1 MADRENDSDLARFG
15 VIDIGSHT
23 VRLVVF
29 DGRTRSPAYFFNE
42 KSTCALGADV
52 EVTGALYPEGKIKA
66 LGQIKRFK
74 ALAQAMGVKT
84 LETVATAAVRDAKDG
99 PEFAAKI
106 RESCNLDVRVI
117 SGVDEG
123 RYAAMGVLLGEVR
136 RDTLVVDIGGA
147 SMELTTIKDREI
159 GEAKTTPLGP
169 LRLSATG
176 LTSDALDTYIDE
188 TIEQGWP
195 ADAQTEGRITLVGG
209 GWRAF
214 ALLDMHRR
222 SYPLHVLQG
231 YEMSPKEALETA
243 EWVRGAD
250 ESALSNAGLSKTR
263 IANAPLT
270 AQVLQRLIARCQP
283 SVLEISAYG
292 LREGVLYENL
302 SNDLRDSDPLIQ
314 SAAFMERNTA
324 RFPGFGEELAA
335 WLLPSFSTLPDR
347 IIRAACL
354 LADVNWRIH
363 PDYRAKACFVTATQ
377 ANLGGLTHSER
388 VFLAVALAYRYK
400 GAKDA
405 LRSEPAAKLLSDE
418 QRSHAEAFGRALRL
432 GAMIS
437 GAAPDILD
445 KCELTR
451 SKNTLTLSISEDYA
465 SLSNGPVARR
475 LSSLAV
481 SLGLEAVLN
490 DGAGTT

>member
-1 MADRENDSDLARFG
+1 MANAEDEIDLARFG
-15 VIDIGSHT
+15 VVDIGSHT

-42 KSTCALGADV
+42 KSTCSLGGEI
-52 EVTGALYPEGKIKA
+52 EVTGALYPEGRIKA

-74 ALAQAMGVKT
+74 ALAKAMNVRG
-84 LETVATAAVRDAKDG
+84 LEIVAPAAVRDASDG
-99 PEFAAKI
+99 PAFAEEI
-106 RESCNLDVRVI
+106 RQSCDLDVRVI

-159 GEAKTTPLGP
+159 GQARTTPLGP
-169 LRLSATG
+169 LRLAASG
-176 LTSDALDTYIDE
+176 LTGEALDKYIDE
-188 TIEQGWP
+188 TIEQELP
-195 ADAQTEGRITLVGG
+195 SDAQAGGRITLVGG
-209 GWRAF
+209 GWRAL
-214 ALLDMHRR
+214 ATLDMHRR
-222 SYPLHVLQG
+222 KYPLHVLQG
-231 YEMSPKEALETA
+231 YEMKPAEALETA
-243 EWVRGAD
+243 AWVRGAS
-250 ESALSNAGLSKTR
+250 ESDLSNAGLSKTR
-263 IANAPLT
+263 ITNAPLT
-270 AQVLQRLIARCQP
+270 AQVLQRLIALCQP
-283 SVLEISAYG
+283 NVLEISSYG

-302 SNDLRDSDPLIQ
+302 SEDLRASDPLIQ
-314 SAAFMERNTA
+314 SAAFMERKSA
-324 RFPGFGEELAA
+324 RFPGFGDELAA
-335 WLLPSFSTLPDR
+335 WLMPSFSNLPER
-347 IIRAACL
+347 MIVAACL

-377 ANLGGLTHSER
+377 ANLGGMTHPER

-418 QRSHAEAFGRALRL
+418 ERTDAEAFGRALRL
-432 GAMIS
+432 GAMLS

-451 SKNTLTLSISEDYA
+451 SAETLTLTISKDHV
-465 SLSNGPVARR
+465 SLSSGPVSRR
-475 LSSLAV
+475 LSSLANA
-481 SLGLEAVLN
+481 LGLEPVLN
-490 DGAGTT
+490 D